1 MAERETAVAF
11 RTFAV
16 DPPYAAR
23 TLRTRLLQIKDELTV
38 QLAEGYS
45 RDWADYQRRV
55 GVMEGL
61 NMAAG
66 LCMEMEKQGE

>member
-1 MAERETAVAF
+1 MNEAF

-23 TLRTRLLQIKDELTV
+23 TLRTYMEARRNALIGQMG
-38 QLAEGYS
+38 EGYA

-55 GVMEGL
+55 GVIEGL
-61 NMAAG
+61 HQAIE
-66 LCMEMEKQGE
+66 LCIEMEKQEK

>member
-1 MAERETAVAF
+1 MSDVAF

-23 TLRTRLLQIKDELTV
+23 TLRD
-38 QLAEGYS
+38 QLEKRRNALVAQMGEGYA

-55 GVMEGL
+55 GVIEGL
-61 NMAAG
+61 LTAIA
-66 LCMEMEKQGE
+66 LCVEMEKQGE